1 MLKRLSLI
9 YLRFIPLLFILDEII
24 KYFCGAS
31 IIPTSTYTKLI
42 PSLDIIKEM
51 ILVLG
56 FILFFFT
63 FRFCIYHRLILYFVL
78 MMQIAMLIYWLF
90 FSSHIDE
97 CMFFHFLAIFI
108 MVLLVLIIYIYLKKR
123 YNKSK

>member
-24 KYFCGAS
+24 KYFCGSS

-56 FILFFFT
+56 FILFSFT

-78 MMQIAMLIYWLF
+78 IMQIAMFIYWLF

-97 CMFFHFLAIFI
+97 CMFFHFLAIFT
-108 MVLLVLIIYIYLKKR
+108 MVLLVLIICIYLKKK

>member
-24 KYFCGAS
+24 KYFCGSS

-56 FILFFFT
+56 FILFSFT